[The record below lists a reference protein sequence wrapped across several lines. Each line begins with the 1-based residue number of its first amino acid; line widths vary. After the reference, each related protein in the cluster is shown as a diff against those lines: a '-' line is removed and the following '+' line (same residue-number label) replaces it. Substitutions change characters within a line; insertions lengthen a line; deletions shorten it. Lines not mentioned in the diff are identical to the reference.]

1 MAKREQG
8 TTGLI
13 EFNGIIQED
22 FLREMRGKEA
32 YKRFR
37 EMTLNSPIVGAM
49 LYYHEMAVRRV
60 SWNFANRA
68 DKETQDERV
77 DFLNY
82 ARENMSQSWTD
93 AVSEWLSFLWAG
105 FSLSYPLYKRDE
117 RNQVIWDCFS
127 PRKQNTVYQWLINT
141 PGRNDYDPKKHNGA
155 ILGFTQQAPPTYEL
169 VSIPTADIL
178 HFRARP
184 EINNPE
190 GISLLRNAWI
200 PYYYCKNLQSVEA
213 IGYERDLTGL
223 PVVTMPQGATLD
235 EDNINSDANK
245 AAEMVRN
252 VRNDEQGGIVKP
264 FGWEFELLS
273 GAGKGFADIG
283 RTIERYESRIFM
295 AMLSQFIMLGQGD
308 TGSYSLSQDQTDI
321 AEMIVNT
328 TADIIAETFTKQEIP
343 RLLRLNGYDP
353 TDIVLEHSPAG
364 DTDTTQFADFLQK
377 VGDKLTWT
385 PRDEMMLR
393 QIAGLPEMGED
404 EIATLQEEQKAEQEE
419 QRQAFMERAGG
430 GFGNKKEEKPG
441 QEPDENS
448 VTLFASDKPLDEY
461 KRRRAE
467 REWNQAMTKIFAK
480 QKRRLMQYAKDVKSN
495 TNV

>member
-8 TTGLI
+8 TTGLQA
-13 EFNGIIQED
+13 FSGIITEE

-32 YKRFR
+32 YKRFD
-37 EMTLNSPIVGAM
+37 EMKRNSPIVGAM

-60 SWNFANRA
+60 SWNFVNRA
-68 DKETQDERV
+68 DKKSDDERI

-82 ARENMSQSWTD
+82 ARDNMSQSWTD
-93 AVSEWLSFLWAG
+93 AVSEWMSFLWAG
-105 FSLSYPLYKRDE
+105 FALSYPVYKRDE
-117 RNQVIWDCFS
+117 RNQVIWDVFS
-127 PRKQNTVYQWLINT
+127 PRKQNTVYRWLLNY
-141 PGRNDYDPKKHNGA
+141 PGAEFYNEKKHNGA
-155 ILGFTQQAPPTYEL
+155 ILGFVQQAPPTYSMTTIMSSDL
-169 VSIPTADIL
+169 L

-200 PYYYCKNLQSVEA
+200 PYYYTKNLQSVEA
-213 IGYERDLTGL
+213 IGYERDLNGL
-223 PVVTMPQGATLD
+223 PVVGMPQGATTD
-235 EDNINSDANK
+235 ETDQNSDVNK

-273 GAGKGFADIG
+273 GSGKGFADIG
-283 RTIERYESRIFM
+283 KTIERYESRTFM

-343 RLLRLNGYDP
+343 RILKLNGYDP
-353 TDIVLEHSPAG
+353 ADIVLEHSPAG
-364 DTDTTQFADFLQK
+364 ETDVTQFADFLQK

-385 PRDEMMLR
+385 PRDEVMLR
-393 QIAGLPEMGED
+393 QIAMLPEMD
-404 EIATLQEEQKAEQEE
+404 EEEIKQLREEQEAKDAEKQERMFE
-419 QRQAFMERAGG
+419 QKGGAFG
-430 GFGNKKEEKPG
+430 KPPMMDKNG
-441 QEPDENS
+441 
-448 VTLFASDKPLDEY
+448 VTLFATDKPMDEY
-461 KRRRAE
+461 QRRRAE
-467 REWNQAMTKIFAK
+467 REWNEAMTKIFTK
-480 QKRRLMQYAKDVKSN
+480 QKRRLMQWAKEAKGDA
-495 TNV
+495 

>member
-1 MAKREQG
+1 MAKNEKG
-8 TTGLI
+8 YTGLI
-13 EFNGIIQED
+13 EFSGVIQED

-32 YKRFR
+32 YKRYD
-37 EMTLNSPIVGAM
+37 EMHRNSPIVGAM

-68 DKETQDERV
+68 NRKASDERI

-82 ARENMSQSWTD
+82 ARENMTQSWTD

-105 FSLSYPLYKRDE
+105 FALSYPLYKRDE
-117 RNQVIWDCFS
+117 RNRLIWDVFS

-141 PGRNDYDPKKHNGA
+141 PGGKDYDPKKPNGA
-155 ILGFTQQAPPTYEL
+155 ILGFTQQAPPRYDL
-169 VSIPTADIL
+169 VTILTTDII

-200 PYYYCKNLQSVEA
+200 PYYYCKNLQAVEA
-213 IGYERDLTGL
+213 IGYERDLNGL
-223 PVVTMPQGATLD
+223 PVVKMPQGATTD
-235 EDNINSDANK
+235 ENDTNSDANR

-252 VRNDEQGGIVKP
+252 IRNDEQGGLVLP
-264 FGWEFELLS
+264 FGWDAVLLS

-283 RTIERYESRIFM
+283 RTVERYESRIFM

-328 TADIIAETFTKQEIP
+328 TADIIGETFTKQEIP

-353 TDIVLEHSPAG
+353 ADIVLEHSPAG
-364 DTDTTQFADFLQK
+364 ETDVTAFADFLQK

-385 PRDEMMLR
+385 PRDEVMLR
-393 QIAGLPEMGED
+393 QMAQMPELDES
-404 EIATLQEEQKAEQEE
+404 EIAAAQAEKEMQKETA
-419 QRQAFMERAGG
+419 RQAFAKIGG
-430 GFGNKKEEKPG
+430 ANQSQQDTPTTE
-441 QEPDENS
+441 DNA
-448 VTLFASDKPLDEY
+448 VTLFAGKPIDEY
-461 KRRRAE
+461 KRRKAE
-467 REWNQAMTKIFAK
+467 REWNEAMTKIFAM
-480 QKRRLMQYAKDVKSN
+480 QKRRLMAYAKEVKSN
-495 TNV
+495 V